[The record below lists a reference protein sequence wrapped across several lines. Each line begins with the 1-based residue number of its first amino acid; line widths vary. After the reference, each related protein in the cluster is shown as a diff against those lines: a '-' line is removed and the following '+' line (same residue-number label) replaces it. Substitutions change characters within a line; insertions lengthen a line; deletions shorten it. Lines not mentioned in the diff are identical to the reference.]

1 MLSNPFF
8 ELLLKIVMFITI
20 IYILQCV
27 FEYFKDTYSKPRV
40 KDLVN
45 TQIKKY
51 KEIVS
56 EINTKKDTSLF
67 ENQDET
73 QNIDNG
79 FNDKINIDD
88 MNNDLLSFMN
98 SQTQQYVTKI

>member
-20 IYILQCV
+20 IYILHYV

-51 KEIVS
+51 KDIH
-56 EINTKKDTSLF
+56 KD
-67 ENQDET
+67 
-73 QNIDNG
+73 
-79 FNDKINIDD
+79 
-88 MNNDLLSFMN
+88 DLVRL
-98 SQTQQYVTKI
+98 